1 MLDKGILEVLFPG
14 QEDAAAILEGEDRAS
29 HYERALKYG
38 LSSRVFL
45 FLDYKGEEDNEIV
58 NYILDYEFERGIE
71 LATQDELEAL
81 GEVEYEF
88 LPDKIRETNRLLKN
102 SNYGLFVFPS
112 LGDYYVLFIS
122 RLENKAVLTGTE
134 LLDDEFIPSKER
146 YIQYYERADD

>member
-14 QEDAAAILEGEDRAS
+14 QEDAGAILEGEDRTS

-38 LSSRVFL
+38 LSSGSFL
-45 FLDYKGEEDNEIV
+45 FLDFKGEEDNEIV

-71 LATQDELEAL
+71 LTTQDELEAL

-88 LPDKIRETNRLLKN
+88 LPDKIRETNSLLKN
-102 SNYGLFVFPS
+102 SNYGVFVLPS

-122 RLENKAVLTGTE
+122 RLEYKAVLTGTE
-134 LLDDEFIPSKER
+134 LLDDEIVPPKER
-146 YIQYYERADD
+146 YIQYYTGIEV

>member
-14 QEDAAAILEGEDRAS
+14 QEDAVAILEGEDRTS
-29 HYERALKYG
+29 HYERVLKYG
-38 LSSRVFL
+38 LSSGAFL

-71 LATQDELEAL
+71 LATQGELEAL
-81 GEVEYEF
+81 GELEYEF

-102 SNYGLFVFPS
+102 SNYALFVLPS

-122 RLENKAVLTGTE
+122 RLENKAVLTSAE
-134 LLDDEFIPSKER
+134 LLDDELVPPRER
-146 YIQYYERADD
+146 YIQYYTGTEV